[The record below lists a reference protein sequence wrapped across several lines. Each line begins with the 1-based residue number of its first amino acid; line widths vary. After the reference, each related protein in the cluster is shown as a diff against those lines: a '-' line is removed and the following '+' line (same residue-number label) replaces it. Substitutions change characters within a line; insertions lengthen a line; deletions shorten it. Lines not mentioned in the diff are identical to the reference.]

1 MAVTLCVLLWA
12 RLGKD
17 VELAAYEDAV
27 LALLP
32 DHGGRLLQRVRPV
45 GGRDE
50 PTEVQ
55 LLQFPS
61 EAALD
66 AFMADERRT
75 ALDRRA
81 RRGRRPHRG
90 AAGQRGGLRW
100 ASTVAARA
108 SCSAGVVT
116 RLRTKSSVRRTSA

>member
-32 DHGGRLLQRVRPV
+32 DHRGRLLHRVRPV

-75 ALDRRA
+75 ARTDERDAAVDRA
-81 RRGRRPHRG
+81 EV
-90 AAGQRGGLRW
+90 LR
-100 ASTVAARA
+100 VN
-108 SCSAGVVT
+108 VVG
-116 RLRTKSSVRRTSA
+116 

>member
-27 LALLP
+27 LALLA

-61 EAALD
+61 EDALE

-75 ALDRRA
+75 ARQVERDAAVDRTEV
-81 RRGRRPHRG
+81 
-90 AAGQRGGLRW
+90 LR
-100 ASTVAARA
+100 VN
-108 SCSAGVVT
+108 VVG
-116 RLRTKSSVRRTSA
+116 